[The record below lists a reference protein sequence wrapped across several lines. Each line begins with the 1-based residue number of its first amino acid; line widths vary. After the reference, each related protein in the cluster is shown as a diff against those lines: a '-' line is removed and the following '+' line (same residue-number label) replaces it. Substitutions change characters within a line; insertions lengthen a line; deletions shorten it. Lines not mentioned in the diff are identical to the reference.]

1 MKPAPIKGLRNYARI
16 PFATEV
22 LLHLHGKAVK
32 VQLVDIA
39 LKGALVQTE
48 TLEGVTLH
56 DKCRLEFPLDQVGD
70 VVVMSGIVVHLEDQ
84 HIGIECQD
92 IDLTSLTHLRRL
104 LELNTGD
111 ADLMNRELSHLF
123 GQAAS
128 R

>member
-22 LLHLHGKAVK
+22 LLHLHGKNVK
-32 VQLVDIA
+32 VHLVDIA

-48 TLEGVTLH
+48 AIDGVALH
-56 DKCRLEFPLDQVGD
+56 DKCRLELPLDKVGD
-70 VVVMSGIVVHLEDQ
+70 VIAMSGIVVHLEGQ

-104 LELNTGD
+104 VELNTGD

-123 GQAAS
+123 GQAS

>member
-1 MKPAPIKGLRNYARI
+1 MKSAPIQGLRNYARI

-22 LLHLHGKAVK
+22 LLHLRGKVVK

-39 LKGALVQTE
+39 LKGALVETE
-48 TLEGVTLH
+48 VFEGVALH
-56 DKCRLEFPLDQVGD
+56 DKCRLELALDKVGD
-70 VVVMSGIVVHLEDQ
+70 VVVMTGVVVHLEGQ

-104 LELNTGD
+104 VELNTGD
-111 ADLMNRELSHLF
+111 AELMSRELSHLF
-123 GQAAS
+123 GRAS

>member
-1 MKPAPIKGLRNYARI
+1 MKSAPIKGLRNYARI

-22 LLHLHGKAVK
+22 LLHLRGKAVK

-39 LKGALVQTE
+39 LKGALVQTVAI
-48 TLEGVTLH
+48 EGVALH
-56 DKCRLEFPLDQVGD
+56 DKCRLELPLDKFGD
-70 VVVMSGIVVHLEDQ
+70 VVTMAGVVVHLEGQ

-104 LELNTGD
+104 VELNTGD
-111 ADLMNRELSHLF
+111 AELMNRELSHLF
-123 GQAAS
+123 GHAS

>member
-70 VVVMSGIVVHLEDQ
+70 VVVMSGIVVHLEGQ

-104 LELNTGD
+104 RN
-111 ADLMNRELSHLF
+111 
-123 GQAAS
+123 
-128 R
+128 